1 LSVDAVAAMR
11 SRPSG
16 TSWRSGHP
24 RQADRGDLHPLSDAT
39 VKPRGKPPG
48 AGRSVGRPRG
58 PLRETADVVTL
69 PAESLMLEIYAK
81 GVLAPGGY
89 SE

>member
-1 LSVDAVAAMR
+1 MR

-16 TSWRSGHP
+16 TGRRSGYP
-24 RQADRGDLHPLSDAT
+24 RQADRGDLRPLSDAT

-48 AGRSVGRPRG
+48 AGRSVGRPRDS
-58 PLRETADVVTL
+58 LQETAEVVIP
-69 PAESLMLEIYAK
+69 PASLMLEIYAK
-81 GVLAPGGY
+81 GVFAPGNY

>member
-16 TSWRSGHP
+16 TSWRSGYP
-24 RQADRGDLHPLSDAT
+24 RQADRGDLRPLSDAT
-39 VKPRGKPPG
+39 VKSWSKPPG
-48 AGRSVGRPRG
+48 AGRSVGRPRD
-58 PLRETADVVTL
+58 PLQETADVVIL
-69 PAESLMLEIYAK
+69 PAESLMLEIYTK
-81 GVLAPGGY
+81 GVFAPGGY

>member
-1 LSVDAVAAMR
+1 VAAMR

-16 TSWRSGHP
+16 TGRRSGYP
-24 RQADRGDLHPLSDAT
+24 RQADRGDLRPLSDAT

-48 AGRSVGRPRG
+48 AGRSVGRPRD
-58 PLRETADVVTL
+58 PLQATADVVIL

-81 GVLAPGGY
+81 GVFAPGGY